1 MSGNAIALIGCAYLC
16 VLFLIAYFGD
26 KDSLKGGKLYNG
38 NYVYAL
44 SLAVY
49 CSSWTF
55 YGAVGTAAVD
65 GLDYLTIYLGP
76 CIVFIFGYPVVRRI
90 ILICKQNSITTISDF
105 LSSRYGKSRKIAV
118 LVTVIAVAGS
128 LPYIALQL
136 KAVSTSYFVI
146 SNQAQASIVATQSAG
161 FIADNVALIV
171 AAGLVLFTIL
181 FGTRHLDAT
190 EHHKGMILAIAFESV
205 VKLVAILAVGY
216 YAMYLLIESG
226 AHSSLDR
233 FVDSKPLQRAFGQGG
248 STWASFTTKLVLSM
262 TAIILLPRQFQVA
275 VVEARDHR
283 QFKTAMWV
291 MPIYMVLTSIIVI
304 PIALSGMVLLPG
316 SAEDMYVLSLP
327 LIAGNNTLGMVA
339 FIGGL
344 SAATG
349 MVIVAA
355 ISLSTMICND
365 LIMPLLIRRNG
376 IEFLKRKDLNNLIL
390 LIRRIAILALMI
402 GAYGYFKLI
411 DNNQQLA
418 NIGLVSFA
426 AIFQFLPATLFA
438 IFWRRAHSRGVFL
451 GLVCGFAV
459 WAYTLILP
467 TILSAELIDAL
478 FGNSFLHPQRLFGFS
493 LDNSL
498 THGVVWSLGVNL
510 SLIIYFSLR
519 NSQSVIEEL
528 QASRFF
534 FADASRGATDESD
547 TVQDR
552 YKVSHD
558 ALHIVAERII
568 GVRSTQALFSQY
580 EERYGVDLSQVTM
593 ADQTLISSVQKAISG
608 VIGTASSQ
616 RVISDAL
623 LGDREYL
630 GELTHLVDETSQVL
644 KFNRDILQTTLEN
657 ITHGIAV
664 VDDELNLVIWNDK
677 YLKMFDYPES
687 MIYVGKSIR
696 EVFEYSAARGD
707 FADKDVEVEIEKR
720 IKYLQQRSSY
730 TTTRKTV
737 SGVVLKATGEP
748 MPNGGFVTTYEDITE
763 SVEAAKLL
771 SEANEELENRV
782 RDRTIELKALTEE
795 LERNTRS
802 KTHFLAAASHDLLQP
817 ISAARLFAH
826 SAAARASD
834 PSEVQR
840 LSARIDKSLAT
851 ANDLLRALLDIS
863 KLDAGGIEPEYKAIS
878 VQEFLQSIAS
888 DMQAS
893 ADDKELN
900 ISVVADRLYIESDRQ
915 LLFSVLLNLVANALR
930 YTPADGEVVLRGVS
944 TTTGQVRLSVEDS
957 GVGIDKQHI
966 EKIFNEFFQVN
977 DSHREKNR
985 GLGLGLSI
993 VRRICALMNIEI
1005 EVDSVVGK
1013 GSTFTVVVPE
1023 VIEPEIVSQV
1033 ALDQTLFIVDRL
1045 RDTEIL
1051 CLDNDENVLH
1061 GMQTMLEGW
1070 GCKVTAVLTYEDAVE
1085 AIDVNDFDVV
1095 LADYRLD
1102 AVETGLDFLETY
1114 KQKSSSAKG
1123 VLITAEQDKSLEV
1136 TVESRDF
1143 IYMAK
1148 PVAPAALKS
1157 ILMYLVS
1164 SEQTS
1169 KQTTKSTVSM

>member
-1 MSGNAIALIGCAYLC
+1 MSVDAIALIGCAYLC
-16 VLFLIAYFGD
+16 VLFLIAYVGD
-26 KDSLKGGKLYNG
+26 RDSLKASKPYNG

-76 CIVFIFGYPVVRRI
+76 CIVFIFGYPLVRRI
-90 ILICKQNSITTISDF
+90 ILVCKQNSITTISDF

-136 KAVSTSYFVI
+136 KAVSTSYFVL
-146 SNQAQASIVATQSAG
+146 SNQGSLTSSQQGG

-171 AAGLVLFTIL
+171 AAGLVLFSIL

-190 EHHKGMILAIAFESV
+190 EHHKGMILAIAFESI

-226 AHSSLDR
+226 AHSNFDS

-248 STWASFTTKLVLSM
+248 STWASFTTKLLLSM
-262 TAIILLPRQFQVA
+262 SAIILLPRQFQVA

-291 MPIYMVLTSIIVI
+291 MPVYLMLTSIIVI
-304 PIALSGMVLLPG
+304 PIALSGMVLLPN

-327 LIAGNNTLGMVA
+327 LVAGNNTLGVIA

-365 LIMPLLIRRNG
+365 LIMPLLIQRSG
-376 IEFLKRKDLNNLIL
+376 IEFLKRKDLNNIIL
-390 LIRRIAILALMI
+390 LIRRFAIFALMLA
-402 GAYGYFKLI
+402 AYGYFKLI

-438 IFWRRAHSRGVFL
+438 IFWRQAHSRGVFL

-467 TILSAELIDAL
+467 TILSAEVIDAV
-478 FGNSFLHPQRLFGFS
+478 FGNSFVHPQRLFGYD

-534 FADASRGATDESD
+534 FAGASNLSIDETDASKDSY
-547 TVQDR
+547 Q
-552 YKVSHD
+552 VSPD

-568 GVRSTQALFSQY
+568 GVRGTQALFSQY
-580 EERYGVDLSQVTM
+580 EERHGLELSSVAM
-593 ADQTLISSVQKAISG
+593 ADQSLISSVQKAIAG
-608 VIGTASSQ
+608 VIGTASAQ

-623 LGDREYL
+623 LGDKEYL

-644 KFNRDILQTTLEN
+644 KFNRDLLHTTLEN

-664 VDDELNLVIWNDK
+664 VDDELNLVIWNDR

-687 MIYVGKSIR
+687 MVYVGKSIR
-696 EVFEYSAARGD
+696 EVFEYSAERGD
-707 FADKDVEVEIEKR
+707 FAGKDARVEIEKR
-720 IKYLQQRSSY
+720 INYLQQRSPY
-730 TTTRKTV
+730 TTIRETV

-771 SEANEELENRV
+771 REANEELENRV
-782 RDRTIELKALTEE
+782 RERTIELKSITDE
-795 LERNTRS
+795 LQRNTRS

-826 SAAARASD
+826 SAAARAD
-834 PSEVQR
+834 NPNEVKR
-840 LSARIDKSLAT
+840 LSSRIDKSLTT

-863 KLDAGGIEPEYKAIS
+863 KLDAGGIEPDYKTFGA
-878 VQEFLQSIAS
+878 QEFLQSIAS
-888 DMQAS
+888 EMQAS
-893 ADDKELN
+893 ADEKGLKL
-900 ISVVADRLYIESDRQ
+900 SVVSDRVYIESDRQ
-915 LLFSVLLNLVANALR
+915 LLFSVMLNLVANALR
-930 YTPADGEVVLRGVS
+930 YTTANGEVILRGVS
-944 TTTGQVRLSVEDS
+944 TDFGEVRLSVEDS
-957 GVGIDKQHI
+957 GLGIDDQHI
-966 EKIFNEFFQVN
+966 EQIFNEFYQVRDN
-977 DSHREKNR
+977 DSQSNR

-993 VRRICALMNIEI
+993 VRRICTLMNIEI
-1005 EVDSVVGK
+1005 QVDSKLGK
-1013 GSTFTVVVPE
+1013 GSTFTVILPE
-1023 VIEPEIVSQV
+1023 VIEPEIVNQV
-1033 ALDQTLFIVDRL
+1033 ALDHAVFIVDRL
-1045 RDTEIL
+1045 KEASVL
-1051 CLDNDENVLH
+1051 CLDNDKNVLD

-1070 GCKVTAVLTYEDAVE
+1070 GCKVTAVMSYEAALKAAD
-1085 AIDVNDFDVV
+1085 NDIYDVV
-1095 LADYRLD
+1095 LADYSLD
-1102 AVETGLDFLETY
+1102 SKDTGLDFLKTY
-1114 KQKSSSAKG
+1114 IRKAPTIKG
-1123 VLITAEQDKSLEV
+1123 VLITAEQDKNLKKNA
-1136 TVESRDF
+1136 ESEGF
-1143 IYMAK
+1143 IYMSK
-1148 PVAPAALKS
+1148 PVAPASLKS
-1157 ILMYLVS
+1157 LMTYLLS
-1164 SEQTS
+1164 AEEPAFSQM
-1169 KQTTKSTVSM
+1169 KIKI

>member
-1 MSGNAIALIGCAYLC
+1 MSADTIALIGCAYLC
-16 VLFLIAYFGD
+16 VLFFIAYFGD
-26 KDSLKGGKLYNG
+26 RDSLKAGKPYNG

-90 ILICKQNSITTISDF
+90 ILVCKQNSITTISDF

-118 LVTVIAVAGS
+118 LVTCIAVVGS

-136 KAVSTSYFVI
+136 KAVSTSYFVLSSQGSVI
-146 SNQAQASIVATQSAG
+146 GGQQSG

-190 EHHKGMILAIAFESV
+190 EHHKGMILAIAFESI
-205 VKLVAILAVGY
+205 VKLVAIIAVGY

-226 AHSSLDR
+226 AHPNFDA
-233 FVDSKPLQRAFGQGG
+233 FVDSKPLERAFGEGR

-291 MPIYMVLTSIIVI
+291 MPVYLMLTSIIVI
-304 PIALSGMVLLPG
+304 PIALSGVVLLPN

-327 LIAGNNTLGMVA
+327 LTTDNNTLGLIA

-365 LIMPLLIRRNG
+365 LVMPLLIQRNG
-376 IEFLKRKDLNNLIL
+376 IEFLKRKDLNNIIL
-390 LIRRIAILALMI
+390 LIRRFAILVLML

-438 IFWRRAHSRGVFL
+438 IFWRKAHSRGVFL
-451 GLVCGFAV
+451 GLLCGFIV

-467 TILSAELIDAL
+467 TILSNEVVDAW
-478 FGNSFLHPQRLFGFS
+478 FGNSFLHPQRLFGLS

-498 THGVVWSLGVNL
+498 THSVVWSLAVNL
-510 SLIIYFSLR
+510 SLIVYFSLR
-519 NSQSVIEEL
+519 KSQSVIEEL

-534 FADASRGATDESD
+534 FADASRKSINDSD
-547 TVQDR
+547 TNHSNYQ
-552 YKVSHD
+552 VSPD

-568 GVRSTQALFSQY
+568 GVRSTEALFSQY
-580 EERYGVDLSQVTM
+580 EERHDLDLKKEAT
-593 ADQTLISSVQKAISG
+593 ADPLLISSVQKAIAG
-608 VIGTASSQ
+608 VIGTASAQ
-616 RVISDAL
+616 RVISDSL

-644 KFNRDILQTTLEN
+644 KFNRDLLHTTLEN

-664 VDDELNLVIWNDK
+664 VDGDLNLVIWNDN
-677 YLKMFDYPES
+677 YLKMFDYPEG
-687 MIYVGKSIR
+687 MIYVGKPIR
-696 EVFEYSAARGD
+696 EVLEYSAQRGD
-707 FADKDVEVEIEKR
+707 FMGKKDEVEIAKR

-730 TTTRKTV
+730 TTIREV
-737 SGVVLKATGEP
+737 GSGIVLKATGEP

-771 SEANEELENRV
+771 RVANEELENRV
-782 RDRTIELKALTEE
+782 RERTIELKALTEE

-826 SAAARASD
+826 SAAACSNE
-834 PSEVQR
+834 PNEVER
-840 LSARIDKSLAT
+840 LSTRIDKSLAT

-863 KLDAGGIEPEYKAIS
+863 KLDAGGIEPEYRTLS
-878 VQEFLQSIAS
+878 VREFLQSIAS
-888 DMQAS
+888 EMQVS
-893 ADDKELN
+893 ADEKELK
-900 ISVVADRLYIESDRQ
+900 IRVVSDNLYIKSDRQ
-915 LLFSVLLNLVANALR
+915 LLFSVMSNLVANALR
-930 YTPADGEVVLRGVS
+930 YTFATGEVVLRGV
-944 TTTGQVRLSVEDS
+944 TGDNGQVRLSVEDS
-957 GVGIDKQHI
+957 GIGIDQENI
-966 EKIFNEFFQVN
+966 EQIFNEFYQVQG
-977 DSHREKNR
+977 EQGQIKR

-993 VRRICALMNIEI
+993 VRRICSLMNINI
-1005 EVDSVVGK
+1005 EVESELGK
-1013 GSTFTVVVPE
+1013 GSKFSVILPE
-1023 VIEPEIVSQV
+1023 VIQPEMIKSVS
-1033 ALDQTLFIVDRL
+1033 LNQTFSIVDRL
-1045 RDTEIL
+1045 QGASVL
-1051 CLDNDENVLH
+1051 CLDNDENVLN

-1070 GCKVTAVLTYEDAVE
+1070 GCEVTAVLTYEDAIK
-1085 AIDVNDFDVV
+1085 AIQIRDYEVV
-1095 LADYRLD
+1095 LADYRLNQTD
-1102 AVETGLDFLETY
+1102 TGLDCLDAC
-1114 KQKSSSAKG
+1114 KHKSKLVQG
-1123 VLITAEQDKSLEV
+1123 ILITAEQDKSLRAK
-1136 TVESRDF
+1136 TESRGF
-1143 IYMAK
+1143 MYMAK
-1148 PVAPAALKS
+1148 PIAPASLKS
-1157 ILMYLVS
+1157 LMMYLVS
-1164 SEQTS
+1164 TEKTYS
-1169 KQTTKSTVSM
+1169 V